1 MPPRIAPISP
11 REWPEEM
18 RTALAAL
25 RPPGAA
31 NTFPTSE
38 GRPKAMNWLGT
49 LAHHPELALA
59 FNTFGAH
66 ILGSSSLTARQR
78 ELLALRVAAVRH
90 SEYEWTQHALRAD
103 DFGFTPSEIARIAE
117 GAKAPGWSEI
127 DGAMVSA
134 VDELIKSGDIAER
147 TWDLLATKFNNQQLM
162 DFVFTVGMYEL
173 LALAFRSFRLKLDDD
188 LKPK

>member
-18 RTALAAL
+18 RTALSAL
-25 RPPGAA
+25 RPPGSENA
-31 NTFPTSE
+31 FSSSE

-59 FNTFGAH
+59 FNTFGGH

-103 DFGFTPSEIARIAE
+103 DFGFQPSDIARIAE
-117 GAKAPGWSEI
+117 GPQAPGWSEI
-127 DGAMVSA
+127 EGAMVSA
-134 VDELIKSGDIAER
+134 VDELITSGEIAER
-147 TWDLLATKFNNQQLM
+147 TWDLLARDFNDQQLM

-173 LALAFRSFRLKLDDD
+173 LALAFRSFQLELDDD

>member
-1 MPPRIAPISP
+1 MPPRIIPIPP

-18 RTALAAL
+18 KRALAAL
-25 RPPGAA
+25 RPPGSENA
-31 NTFPTSE
+31 FPSSE

-59 FNTFGAH
+59 FNTFGGH

-78 ELLALRVAAVRH
+78 ELLALRVAAVRQSH
-90 SEYEWTQHALRAD
+90 YEWTQHALRAD
-103 DFGFTPSEIARIAE
+103 DFGFQPSDIARIAE
-117 GAKAPGWSEI
+117 GPDAPGWSEI
-127 DGAMVSA
+127 EGAMVSA
-134 VDELIKSGDIAER
+134 VDELIKSGEIADR
-147 TWDLLATKFNNQQLM
+147 TWDLLATEFNDQQLM

-173 LALAFRSFRLKLDDD
+173 LALAFRSFLLELDDD